1 MKGIQHKKCSAK
13 LLRELYHNKRN
24 HLQKMDEA
32 WKRREW
38 VSSLPAYWKLKAE
51 VDKLAEESDKASWAK
66 GEPFTDSKGDRQLE
80 KVFEEASIVARAVD
94 LYCKRRRVSASPRGT

>member
-1 MKGIQHKKCSAK
+1 MSGEALQNHKRALEPQKRKAGTWVDDEKLPPRGVKVSASSRDPATVKGIQHKKCSAK

-38 VSSLPAYWKLKAE
+38 VSLPAYWKLKAE
-51 VDKLAEESDKASWAK
+51 VDKLAEE
-66 GEPFTDSKGDRQLE
+66 
-80 KVFEEASIVARAVD
+80 
-94 LYCKRRRVSASPRGT
+94 